1 MIRNQWYVV
10 LESNEV
16 RNRPVGVIR
25 LGEKLVFWRDEAG
38 KVQAALDRCPHRGVA
53 LSAGV
58 IQHEHLQCPFHGFEF
73 DSTGK
78 CVLIPANGSSGV
90 IPKAM
95 CLTTYP
101 THEAHGYIWIWWG
114 NPVPAD
120 LPAPE
125 FFDNLDDTFAYG
137 SAQDPW
143 NAHYSRVIENQLD
156 VVHLP
161 FIHRN
166 TIGRGNRT
174 LVDGPVVDW
183 KGDKMLYTYV
193 FNRVDDGTPPRKPG
207 ELSPKAP
214 TSVHL
219 EFIFPNLW
227 QNYISENVRILA
239 AFVPVDE
246 EHTILYL
253 RFYQNSLRLPLLGQL
268 FARLA
273 MPSNVYIAHEDRRVV
288 VTQQPKASG
297 LKIGEILI
305 QGDLPVIEYR
315 RKRAALQN
323 LAGQLPEQ
331 IQENAME
338 SERELEHAHNI

>member
-1 MIRNQWYVV
+1 MIRDQWYVV

-16 RNRPVGVIR
+16 DAHPLGVTR
-25 LGEKLVFWRDEAG
+25 MGEKMVFWRDQAG
-38 KVQAALDRCPHRGVA
+38 KVCAAVDRCPHRGVA
-53 LSAGV
+53 LSAGM
-58 IQHEHLQCPFHGFEF
+58 IENEHLRCPFHGF
-73 DSTGK
+73 
-78 CVLIPANGSSGV
+78 
-90 IPKAM
+90 
-95 CLTTYP
+95 
-101 THEAHGYIWIWWG
+101 IWIWWG
-114 NPVPAD
+114 IPAPEE

-125 FFDNLDDTFAYG
+125 FFDTLDETFFYG
-137 SAQDPW
+137 SAHDPW
-143 NAHYSRVIENQLD
+143 EAHYSRVIENQLD

-174 LVDGPVVDW
+174 LVDGPVVEW

-193 FNRVDDGTPPRKPG
+193 FNRVDDGTPARKTS
-207 ELSPKAP
+207 ELSPKSA

-227 QNYISENVRILA
+227 QNYISDKVRIVA

-253 RFYQNSLRLPLLGQL
+253 RFYQNFMRLPLLGQL
-268 FARLA
+268 VARLA

-288 VTQQPKASG
+288 ITQQPKASG

-305 QGDLPVIEYR
+305 QGDLPIIEYR
-315 RKRAALQN
+315 RKRAALQD
-323 LAGQLPEQ
+323 LVEQ
-331 IQENAME
+331 P
-338 SERELEHAHNI
+338 

>member
-1 MIRNQWYVV
+1 MIHNQWYVV

-16 RNRPVGVIR
+16 GNHPVGVTR
-25 LGEKLVFWRDEAG
+25 LGERLVFWRDQAG
-38 KVQAALDRCPHRGVA
+38 KVYSAVDRCPHRGVA

-58 IQHEHLQCPFHGFEF
+58 IEKEHLQCPFHGFEF
-73 DSTGK
+73 DSSGK
-78 CVLIPANGSSGV
+78 CLLIPANGRNGV
-90 IPKAM
+90 VPAAM
-95 CLTTYP
+95 RLNTYP
-101 THEAHGYIWIWWG
+101 TYEAHGFIWIWWG
-114 NPVPAD
+114 NSGPVD
-120 LPAPE
+120 LAMPE
-125 FFDNLDDTFAYG
+125 FFDNLDDTFFYG
-137 SAQDPW
+137 SAHDPW
-143 NAHYSRVIENQLD
+143 DAHYSRVIENQLD

-161 FIHRN
+161 FIHRK

-174 LVDGPVVDW
+174 LVDGPVVEW

-193 FNRVDDGTPPRKPG
+193 FNRLDNGTPPRKPS
-207 ELSPKAP
+207 ELSPKAAS
-214 TSVHL
+214 SVHL

-253 RFYQNSLRLPLLGQL
+253 RFYQNFVRLPLLGKL

-288 VTQQPKASG
+288 ITQQPKASG

-305 QGDLPVIEYR
+305 QGDLPIIEYR
-315 RKRAALQN
+315 RKRAALQ
-323 LAGQLPEQ
+323 A
-331 IQENAME
+331 
-338 SERELEHAHNI
+338 EHVT

>member
-1 MIRNQWYVV
+1 MICNQWYVV
-10 LESNEV
+10 MESNEV
-16 RNRPVGVIR
+16 GNRPMGVTR
-25 LGEKLVFWRDEAG
+25 LGEQLVFWRDQAG
-38 KVQAALDRCPHRGVA
+38 KVCAAVDCCPHRGVA
-53 LSAGV
+53 LSAGA
-58 IQHEHLQCPFHGFEF
+58 IENEHLQCPFHGFEF

-78 CVLIPANGSSGV
+78 CVLIPANGRNGV
-90 IPKAM
+90 VPNAM
-95 CLTTYP
+95 RLRTYP
-101 THEAHGYIWIWWG
+101 TYEAHGFIWIWWG
-114 NPVPAD
+114 NQVPAD

-125 FFDNLDDTFAYG
+125 FFDNLDDSFAYG
-137 SAQDPW
+137 SAHDPW

-174 LVDGPVVDW
+174 LVDGPVVEW

-193 FNRVDDGTPPRKPG
+193 FNRVDDGTKPRKPS
-207 ELSPKAP
+207 ELSPKSA

-253 RFYQNSLRLPLLGQL
+253 RFYQNFMRLPLLGQL
-268 FARLA
+268 LARLA

-297 LKIGEILI
+297 LMIDEILI
-305 QGDLPVIEYR
+305 QGDLPIIEYR

-323 LAGQLPEQ
+323 LAEQ
-331 IQENAME
+331 E
-338 SERELEHAHNI
+338 

>member
-10 LESNEV
+10 LESKEV
-16 RNRPVGVIR
+16 KNRPMGVTR
-25 LGEKLVFWRDEAG
+25 LGEKLVFWRDPAG
-38 KVQAALDRCPHRGVA
+38 KVCTAVDRCPHRGVA
-53 LSAGV
+53 LSVGA
-58 IQHEHLQCPFHGFEF
+58 IEHEHLQCPFHGFEF

-78 CVLIPANGSSGV
+78 CALIPANGRNGV
-90 IPKAM
+90 VPNAM
-95 CLTTYP
+95 RLKTYP
-101 THEAHGYIWIWWG
+101 TYEAHGFIWIWWG
-114 NPVPAD
+114 SPAPAD

-125 FFDNLDDTFAYG
+125 FFDNLDDTFTYG
-137 SAQDPW
+137 SARDPW

-174 LVDGPVVDW
+174 LVDGPVVEL

-193 FNRVDDGTPPRKPG
+193 FNRFDDGTPPRKPS
-207 ELSPKAP
+207 ELSPKDA
-214 TSVHL
+214 TSVQL

-227 QNYISENVRILA
+227 QNYISENVSILA

-246 EHTILYL
+246 EHTLLYL
-253 RFYQNSLRLPLLGQL
+253 RFYQNSVRLPVLGKL

-305 QGDLPVIEYR
+305 QGDLPIIEYR

-323 LAGQLPEQ
+323 LAGQP
-331 IQENAME
+331 
-338 SERELEHAHNI
+338 